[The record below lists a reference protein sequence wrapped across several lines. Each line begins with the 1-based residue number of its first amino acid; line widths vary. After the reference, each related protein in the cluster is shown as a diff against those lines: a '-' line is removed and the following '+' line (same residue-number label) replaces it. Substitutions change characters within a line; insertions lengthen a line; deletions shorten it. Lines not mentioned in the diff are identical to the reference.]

1 MNKLKIEVLRRNKI
15 NKQQKQFAL
24 IQLFQFERLFYIN
37 IKEIDSNF
45 IIILLMTNLYKKYKN
60 RFVIVI
66 YNQYICQNNLFRL
79 NYKNLKKQMQF
90 LTLLQL
96 LYKLIRVFIPF
107 NFVKNLLTLIYYSKN
122 QGVFNLAKE
131 SINQSIKYISNNN
144 NQPRSLFDIK
154 NLKSTN
160 IDIGYFMQQQ
170 AKKDSIYSYKHE
182 LDQNFENLLQENFKH
197 KTPSEYWLYTVYHIM
212 IILIIASSKENEVID
227 LIIGIIFLVVYIF
240 LNFMLQK
247 HSSKNS
253 IKYNIV
259 FLILFI
265 VICVLTY
272 NTFTLL
278 KMFITSSSENSF
290 KVVLQIAFHS
300 YITAIFSG
308 LAPQFRSIG
317 RLDLYYLSVLVA
329 NFIYIAIIIYQKYSQ
344 QIDVSIQNC
353 VLDVL
358 AGLSNLFLNY
368 CLYFN
373 QTYNLNFSKFLSY
386 QKDLNEQ
393 KFKKLEFFIAS
404 LDNQE
409 IILVKHKQSDANQ
422 SKQILDNELINAN
435 QNAKEHLNQ
444 MQRVF
449 FNIQNYETE
458 EDKKKFIDILQ
469 NKSRREIQ
477 KNPKMFTFKLK
488 QGFQE
493 SFSANFISFQ
503 DFQARYKN
511 NQIDLDKSVN
521 YYAIQIVQNDRLF
534 LKISRKFII
543 LQYFINIIRNFAK
556 GDPQRIKII
565 NVYEDYCHIIQNE
578 LDLYRILTYP
588 KEKIIETS
596 YDDEQQNNQQIK
608 YTVQLIEKNM
618 TTFFQL
624 YKEQKKLK
632 DHFLSINFQKNSI
645 LTKEI
650 YLTSI
655 HIIINTIISFINYY
669 QKINVEFKEE
679 TQKLRLTISIQKS
692 DEHNVNDQILNNN
705 NKSIEES
712 FENIINKVKKV
723 KNSEN
728 EQYNYSKQSQKNN
741 LIYNF
746 YITIQSKK
754 DQNSNSIIENN
765 LINNISN
772 QDSSFLFKNSKYPS
786 SQNQSDG
793 KQQQRQNEQF
803 HRKNQKDYT
812 FAEVQP
818 TNQTYLNLI

>member
-1 MNKLKIEVLRRNKI
+1 
-15 NKQQKQFAL
+15 
-24 IQLFQFERLFYIN
+24 
-37 IKEIDSNF
+37 
-45 IIILLMTNLYKKYKN
+45 
-60 RFVIVI
+60 
-66 YNQYICQNNLFRL
+66 
-79 NYKNLKKQMQF
+79 
-90 LTLLQL
+90 
-96 LYKLIRVFIPF
+96 
-107 NFVKNLLTLIYYSKN
+107 
-122 QGVFNLAKE
+122 
-131 SINQSIKYISNNN
+131 
-144 NQPRSLFDIK
+144 
-154 NLKSTN
+154 
-160 IDIGYFMQQQ
+160 
-170 AKKDSIYSYKHE
+170 
-182 LDQNFENLLQENFKH
+182 
-197 KTPSEYWLYTVYHIM
+197 
-212 IILIIASSKENEVID
+212 
-227 LIIGIIFLVVYIF
+227 
-240 LNFMLQK
+240 
-247 HSSKNS
+247 
-253 IKYNIV
+253 
-259 FLILFI
+259 
-265 VICVLTY
+265 
-272 NTFTLL
+272 
-278 KMFITSSSENSF
+278 MFITSSSENSF

-409 IILVKHKQSDANQ
+409 IILVKHKQSDAKLRDRRGQ
-422 SKQILDNELINAN
+422 KKIYRYIVKQIQKRNLEES
-435 QNAKEHLNQ
+435 QNVHFQIEIRIL
-444 MQRVF
+444 RIF
-449 FNIQNYETE
+449 FSQLYQLLGLLS
-458 EDKKKFIDILQ
+458 K
-469 NKSRREIQ
+469 IQ
-477 KNPKMFTFKLK
+477 KQSNRF
-488 QGFQE
+488 G
-493 SFSANFISFQ
+493 
-503 DFQARYKN
+503 
-511 NQIDLDKSVN
+511 QIC
-521 YYAIQIVQNDRLF
+521 
-534 LKISRKFII
+534 
-543 LQYFINIIRNFAK
+543 
-556 GDPQRIKII
+556 DPQRIKII

-793 KQQQRQNEQF
+793 QQILKELTKEETEDPVHMVTYMDQSKRDRPKGVKKVLNRHAKPKLMRKKMLEECDVYIYDLHFGDLDDVLFGGNILDKATLEEQKTLIIISDVMVWNQTPKKIKEKVAVVPEEGEEGENAEQEKPQEEEQQEEENEEQNENSQAASEKNSSQAGDF
-803 HRKNQKDYT
+803 DNQKQED
-812 FAEVQP
+812 EVQQEEEEP
-818 TNQTYLNLI
+818 IEYTSYNEADYKKRKCSEKYKKMKIMEDLMLRLNKENLKVIVVCSGILYGLGELAFRNHFKAAWLQNPQALPYVGEGENLIPTIHISDLAKFVIKVAENPPENNYLFAIDNTKDRRQKAIIQSISDGVGSKQIVQDDSTNLIDEHTIDIFNLDVDMTPSPLLVGDEENPVEFDWTCEVS